1 MLAKDP
7 GRSDVLRELRHQQ
20 QACQQPALIHT
31 YRVTHAFEV
40 ALKLYVQCL
49 EVNCV
54 EGTLVAFLDLVAPH
68 AKNPPRLHPS

>member
-20 QACQQPALIHT
+20 QACQQPAFFHT
-31 YRVTHAFEV
+31 YRVSHAFEV
-40 ALKLYVQCL
+40 ALSSFMF